1 MSGEGSFARS
11 GCVVLPHYSHHHDM
25 MPVRVSVGSAMVMGR
40 SAQAGDTGMSVDRD
54 DDVVVVAR
62 VRLSLADG
70 SHEEWM
76 VPMELTDDAL
86 SYHAAI
92 FPPEGA
98 VVDGRGP
105 AEAEGAT
112 RQDLVIARADI
123 TTL

>member
-1 MSGEGSFARS
+1 
-11 GCVVLPHYSHHHDM
+11 M
-25 MPVRVSVGSAMVMGR
+25 MPVRVGPQCVVMGR
-40 SAQAGDTGMSVDRD
+40 SAPAGDTGMSADRD

-70 SHEEWM
+70 SAEEWM
-76 VPMELTDDAL
+76 VPMKLTDDAL

-98 VVDGRGP
+98 VVVSVDPLKR
-105 AEAEGAT
+105 EGAA

>member
-1 MSGEGSFARS
+1 MWRS
-11 GCVVLPHYSHHHDM
+11 TQAGTTEM
-25 MPVRVSVGSAMVMGR
+25 SVG
-40 SAQAGDTGMSVDRD
+40 RD

-70 SHEEWM
+70 SSEEWM

-86 SYHAAI
+86 SFHAAV

-98 VVDGRGP
+98 VVVSVDPLKR
-105 AEAEGAT
+105 EGAT

-123 TTL
+123 ATL

>member
-1 MSGEGSFARS
+1 MN
-11 GCVVLPHYSHHHDM
+11 
-25 MPVRVSVGSAMVMGR
+25 VG
-40 SAQAGDTGMSVDRD
+40 RD

-70 SHEEWM
+70 SSEEWM

-86 SYHAAI
+86 SFHAAV

-98 VVDGRGP
+98 VVVSVDPLKR
-105 AEAEGAT
+105 EGAT

-123 TTL
+123 ATL

>member
-1 MSGEGSFARS
+1 MRRSVQAR
-11 GCVVLPHYSHHHDM
+11 
-25 MPVRVSVGSAMVMGR
+25 
-40 SAQAGDTGMSVDRD
+40 DTGMSVNRD

-70 SHEEWM
+70 STEEWM
-76 VPMELTDDAL
+76 VPMQLTDDAL
-86 SYHAAI
+86 SYHAAV

-98 VVDGRGP
+98 VVVRVDPLKR
-105 AEAEGAT
+105 EGAT